1 MRNDVRAF
9 ITCQDIILP
18 RLKDRASLKAG
29 REMRLGYLAF
39 VWGSGFFSSLFESME
54 VAGVE
59 SFCLKG
65 PLPPEKYRVA
75 DYVPVD
81 I

>member
-1 MRNDVRAF
+1 MSGYYTTPAQR
-9 ITCQDIILP
+9 Q
-18 RLKDRASLKAG
+18 SLSAGG

-39 VWGSGFFSSLFESME
+39 VWGSGFFSSLFEGMK
-54 VAGVE
+54 VAGME

-65 PLPPEKYRVA
+65 PLLPEKYRVSG
-75 DYVPVD
+75 YMPVD